1 MAKAA
6 QLPRV
11 DPAGLLPGE
20 GGIRDE
26 AGEVFADPGGWMGQM
41 HPMLAGRSPQE
52 CIDAGDE
59 QAVRDLFRTI
69 KYVGQT

>member
-20 GGIRDE
+20 GSIRDE
-26 AGEVFADPGGWMGQM
+26 AGEIFADPGGWMYEK
-41 HPMLAGRSPQE
+41 HPMLAGRAPQE

-59 QAVRDLFRTI
+59 QAVRDLLRTI

>member
-6 QLPRV
+6 RLPRI
-11 DPAGLLPGE
+11 DPTDRLPGE
-20 GGIRDE
+20 GSVRDE
-26 AGEVFADPGGWMGQM
+26 AGEIFADPGAWMNQK

-52 CIDAGDE
+52 CIDGGDE
-59 QAVRDLFRTI
+59 QAVWDLLRTI